1 MKLNEPELVRAIIND
16 PESLERLSKDM
27 LYFRYYIGDHD
38 ILYDTERKDRNR
50 LVLNHCMRIIET
62 SVAIMKG
69 LPLRVLA
76 PKETLDE
83 LDLDDAKATSI
94 VRNGSLFG
102 NSYALVLFDK
112 KSGRLKYTELLD
124 MESFP
129 VYSPDTGEMEAFVRF
144 YTVRELGENGG
155 KREIGRAWLYR
166 PDSIVYLEREG
177 YSDFVV
183 KSVGPNPLG
192 EIPIV
197 HFRNRRIG
205 GELFGRSDLEGIKSL
220 QDDYNKQ
227 CSNESDILDYH
238 GYPQLVGKNLESI
251 EKIKRGIDQII
262 NIVGYETSELKY
274 LERELPTRAFKEKL
288 EREKTAIHYIT
299 GTPEID
305 KNLLYGNI
313 SGVTIQMLY
322 RDALI
327 KARVKGVEYAKGFT
341 ELFKL
346 MIRGANLLLG
356 KNLSDSIEV
365 SFQFNTPENEFERAS
380 LVLQFYK
387 AGLLSFRRAME
398 LNPYVTDVDLEI
410 KRIQKEKSEN
420 TYEKIGEFSTEL

>member
-1 MKLNEPELVRAIIND
+1 MKISDPELVKLVIND
-16 PESLERLSKDM
+16 PDALERISKDT
-27 LYFRYYIGDHD
+27 LHLRYYLGDHD
-38 ILYDTERKDRNR
+38 ILYDNERKDRNR

-69 LPLRVLA
+69 LPLRVVA

-102 NSYALVLFDK
+102 NAYALVWFDS
-112 KSGRLKYTELLD
+112 KSFKFKYTELLD

-129 VYSPDTGEMEAFVRF
+129 VYSPDTGEMEAFIRF
-144 YTVRELGENGG
+144 YTVREFVENGL
-155 KREIGRAWLYR
+155 KKEIGKAWIYR
-166 PDSIVYLEREG
+166 PQSITYLEREG
-177 YSDFVV
+177 YGEFVV
-183 KSVGPNPLG
+183 KSQQANPLG

-220 QDDYNKQ
+220 QDDYNRQ

-262 NIVGYETSELKY
+262 NIVGYESSDLKY

-288 EREKTAIHYIT
+288 EREKTAIHYLT
-299 GTPEID
+299 ATPEID

-313 SGVTIQMLY
+313 SGITIQMLY

-346 MIRGANLLLG
+346 IIRACNLLLG
-356 KNLSDSIEV
+356 KNLSDDIDV
-365 SFQFNTPENEFERAS
+365 SFQYNTPENEFEKAS
-380 LVLQFYK
+380 LLLQFYK
-387 AGLLSFRRAME
+387 SGLISFRRAME
-398 LNPYVTDVDLEI
+398 LNPYVDDVELEI
-410 KRIQKEKSEN
+410 KRIQEERGYPVSDE
-420 TYEKIGEFSTEL
+420 I